1 MGGVTETGHLP
12 ISLYRKKRIKILLLS
27 LIGTFRK
34 TGEPIRHRPCFHWLA
49 FSEKEPCP
57 RLDMQRKS
65 LVRVD
70 TSQPYSRKGLGGW
83 MTNVSTRFLRFFLPF
98 SLYREIGLT
107 RLTSTPLTPTGSR
120 AEACQ
125 PLRVF
130 CAACQ
135 GRTAPTSGQT
145 QTARTVPFRR
155 RVRAVVCYPGQPT
168 LPAAQAPR
176 YFTVCCFS
184 RGVIDRRYLALM
196 ATRLAM

>member
-1 MGGVTETGHLP
+1 MSTV
-12 ISLYRKKRIKILLLS
+12 SMR
-27 LIGTFRK
+27 F
-34 TGEPIRHRPCFHWLA
+34 WD
-49 FSEKEPCP
+49 FS
-57 RLDMQRKS
+57 
-65 LVRVD
+65 
-70 TSQPYSRKGLGGW
+70 
-83 MTNVSTRFLRFFLPF
+83 LPF

-125 PLRVF
+125 PLGAV
-130 CAACQ
+130 CTAWQ
-135 GRTAPTSGQT
+135 GRAAPTSGQT

-155 RVRAVVCYPGQPT
+155 RVRAIVCYPGQPT